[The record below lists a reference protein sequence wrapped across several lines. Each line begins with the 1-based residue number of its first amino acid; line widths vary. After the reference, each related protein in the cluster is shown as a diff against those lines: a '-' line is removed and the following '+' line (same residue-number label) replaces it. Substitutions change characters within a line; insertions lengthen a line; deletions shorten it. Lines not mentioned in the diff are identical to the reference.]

1 MYLTLSAYPIGDYS
15 MNPYTEYGY
24 DTRREYLECI
34 ADDMGIDLEIVL
46 MMADLLGPNEDFD
59 GLITALDD
67 IAETL

>member
-1 MYLTLSAYPIGDYS
+1 

-46 MMADLLGPNEDFD
+46 MMADLLGANEDFD

-67 IAETL
+67 IAETN